1 MYSIS
6 WMVECFFFVQ
16 DQLPASMDNIIIGIT
31 GIATC
36 ARSKAPERVVE
47 ATPGPPAT
55 PHSPLKGGRRSELG
69 AAESHTTYAG
79 LRGDTA
85 GGIVIITGISWNPP
99 LFCSL
104 LAEILGFLDLPCF
117 API

>member
-1 MYSIS
+1 
-6 WMVECFFFVQ
+6 MVECFFFVQ
-16 DQLPASMDNIIIGIT
+16 DQLPASVDKIIIDIT

-79 LRGDTA
+79 LRGGHGRQHCYPCFRWERNKGDPKT
-85 GGIVIITGISWNPP
+85 
-99 LFCSL
+99 
-104 LAEILGFLDLPCF
+104 LGFRPEGSKTRGDSKKF
-117 API
+117 Q